1 MLLSRLLD
9 GIPVTGKYLDVDV
22 QEITDNSNNV
32 TVGCLFVCIKG
43 VHFDAHKVA
52 YEVLQKG
59 AAAVVVER
67 DIGIE
72 KQIVVD
78 DSRAAFALL
87 CKNFFERSSDKLKII
102 GVTGTNGKTTTTFVI
117 KDILES
123 LGKSCGLIG
132 TVKNLI
138 GEESVPSVLTT
149 PDPFV
154 MHALFKRMVNA
165 GLEYCIIEVSSQ
177 AMHQKRL
184 EGVEF
189 EIGILTNISQDH
201 LDYHGSIEEYIAAKK
216 QLFYACKKAV
226 INNDE
231 ERAPYFIDGISAKV
245 FSYSALNASMFKASG
260 VKYNSDSVSYTLETG
275 TESYPVRFNIPG
287 TFSVY
292 NSLSAVTAVCSLGFP
307 VQRVSAAAEK
317 AKSVP
322 GRLETVKRGQPYNII
337 IDYAHTPDGL
347 EKAIEAVRSFTS
359 GRVITVFGCGGDRDS
374 TKRPLMGKIACELS
388 DITIVTSDNP
398 RSENPQNII
407 DEILEGIEDNKKNLF
422 VEPDRTQ
429 AIALA
434 LKKAKKGDTVLLAGK
449 GHETYQ
455 IIGREKKHYD
465 EREVISE
472 LLSGEFND
480 VKL

>member
-43 VHFDAHKVA
+43 AHFDAHKVA

-216 QLFYACKKAV
+216 QLFYAC
-226 INNDE
+226 
-231 ERAPYFIDGISAKV
+231 
-245 FSYSALNASMFKASG
+245 
-260 VKYNSDSVSYTLETG
+260 
-275 TESYPVRFNIPG
+275 
-287 TFSVY
+287 
-292 NSLSAVTAVCSLGFP
+292 
-307 VQRVSAAAEK
+307 
-317 AKSVP
+317 
-322 GRLETVKRGQPYNII
+322 
-337 IDYAHTPDGL
+337 
-347 EKAIEAVRSFTS
+347 
-359 GRVITVFGCGGDRDS
+359 
-374 TKRPLMGKIACELS
+374 
-388 DITIVTSDNP
+388 
-398 RSENPQNII
+398 
-407 DEILEGIEDNKKNLF
+407 
-422 VEPDRTQ
+422 
-429 AIALA
+429 
-434 LKKAKKGDTVLLAGK
+434 
-449 GHETYQ
+449 
-455 IIGREKKHYD
+455 
-465 EREVISE
+465 
-472 LLSGEFND
+472 
-480 VKL
+480 